1 MFEYINEELI
11 AAKEKMWR
19 KEKFEGMIRH
29 TEEALEKEVNR
40 KIELEK
46 ALKDEDKDVK
56 SLNP

>member
-46 ALKDEDKDVK
+46 A
-56 SLNP
+56 P